1 MNATS
6 DLSDRTNA
14 SKPSRL
20 SEEETNKEAAGKL
33 ELLEN
38 SPGAGA
44 SNALLNIVISGNEGT
59 CDRELEEFKKIENS
73 LSAPS
78 SNTTEQAMN
87 VEVGQSQMLDNSM
100 RGSENIRTGASENS
114 PQVQNQDDMNNS
126 KSTINLDL
134 DVQNINL
141 DRKTDIT

>member
-1 MNATS
+1 
-6 DLSDRTNA
+6 
-14 SKPSRL
+14 
-20 SEEETNKEAAGKL
+20 
-33 ELLEN
+33 LEN
-38 SPGAGA
+38 SPGAGS
-44 SNALLNIVISGNEGT
+44 SNALLNIVIIGNEGT
-59 CDRELEEFKKIENS
+59 CDKELEEFKKIENS

-78 SNTTEQAMN
+78 NNTTEQTMN

-114 PQVQNQDDMNNS
+114 PQVQNQEDMNNS

-141 DRKTDIT
+141 DK